1 MDTAI
6 KIGGGLV
13 ALYLLTGLVIAIMV
27 VVIIWKMFDSI
38 PPTPPPPQ
46 LCDNPSSCCPYLRQ

>member
-38 PPTPPPPQ
+38 PPHSA
-46 LCDNPSSCCPYLRQ
+46 PSAVV